1 MTLHSFSFQR
11 YWCVSI
17 YMFLAMV
24 NHYGKFGLIAMVNWS
39 FTELLLLAD
48 CGKQNAFGFVREYED
63 LLSC

>member
-1 MTLHSFSFQR
+1 ML
-11 YWCVSI
+11 
-17 YMFLAMV
+17 LAMV